1 MSQLTFWSQESADKP
16 APDKPTPAPSRPK
29 TPGPTAGTRP
39 IRAKKV
45 QEAAAWTLTNLPP
58 GERPINRLLSLG
70 PSALSTTELLAILLG
85 NTTQLQDAG
94 NLLAGYGN
102 LAGVARASTIEL
114 KQRPHIGEAVTAR
127 IKAAFE
133 LGRRLIT
140 ESDNGDHPQVRSP
153 ADAANLVM
161 SEMMTLEQEHLKVLL
176 LDTKNRVMHVTTLYV
191 GSLNTSLIRV
201 GEIFRDAI
209 RGNAAAVIVV
219 HNHPS
224 GDPTPS
230 PEDVAVTRMM
240 VEAGKLIDIEV
251 LDHLI
256 IGNNRWTS
264 MKERGLGFA

>member
-1 MSQLTFWSQESADKP
+1 MKQLTLWSEEPAAQPAQPQPQPVKP
-16 APDKPTPAPSRPK
+16 KPSRH
-29 TPGPTAGTRP
+29 
-39 IRAKKV
+39 KKV
-45 QEAAAWTLTNLPP
+45 AEAAAWAPALSDYPP
-58 GERPINRLLSLG
+58 AERPVSRLLNMG
-70 PSALSTTELLAILLG
+70 PLALSTTELLAILIG
-85 NTTQLQDAG
+85 SSTQIADAG
-94 NLLAGYGN
+94 KLLAGYGT
-102 LAGVARASTIEL
+102 LGGVARAPALEL

-133 LGRRLIT
+133 LGRRLMA
-140 ESDNGDHPQVRSP
+140 EPHDAARPQVRSP

-176 LDTKNRVMHVTTLYV
+176 LDTKNRVIHVTTLYV

-209 RGNAAAVIVV
+209 RANAAAVIVA

-230 PEDVAVTRMM
+230 PEDVAVTRQI
-240 VEAGKLIDIEV
+240 VEAGKLIDIDV

-256 IGNNRWTS
+256 IGANRWTS
-264 MKERGLGFA
+264 MKERGLGFP